1 MIKNTAALPI
11 EKPLDN
17 EALNDAIAASDDST
31 DSLINESIALQVI
44 LTRPD
49 ALTIAQNYGFLGTGQ
64 NLYDWAKASLMA
76 KSEESRRLAKEKLAT
91 VGLVAVFTPEN
102 KPAWQARSPI

>member
-1 MIKNTAALPI
+1 MIKNIAALPI

-17 EALNDAIAASDDST
+17 EALNDALPAPDDGT

-49 ALTIAQNYGFLGTGQ
+49 ALAIAQNYGFLGTGQ

-76 KSEESRRLAKEKLAT
+76 KSEESRRSAKEKLAT